1 MVNLLYNTVMAK
13 PIPTKPIM
21 VLLYGFPGSG
31 KSTFARQLSSELGM
45 AHVHSDRIRHELFE
59 KPRYDAQENNVVSQ
73 IMDYMTEEFMRAGI
87 SVVFDTNTP
96 TLRDRRSLR
105 DLARKFKYSPVL
117 VWIQIDAETA
127 FNRVVQRDRRKIDD
141 KYASPIDRTTFEDLM
156 GRMQNPGPDEDY
168 VVISGKHTFS
178 TQKHMVY
185 KKLFNQGL
193 LQSATANK
201 GQVGKPGMVNL
212 IPNPRAGRVDQ
223 TRRNI
228 KIR

>member
-1 MVNLLYNTVMAK
+1 MAK
-13 PIPTKPIM
+13 AVPTKPIM

-31 KSTFARQLSSELGM
+31 KSTFARQLSSALGM

-59 KPRYDAQENNVVSQ
+59 KPRYDRQENDVVDQ
-73 IMDYMTEEFMRAGI
+73 IMDYMTEEFMRARI
-87 SVVFDTNTP
+87 SVVFDANTP
-96 TLRDRRSLR
+96 TLRDRRTLR
-105 DLARKFKYSPVL
+105 DSARKFKCSPVL

-127 FNRVVQRDRRKIDD
+127 FNRVIKRDRRKLDN
-141 KYASPIDRTTFEDLM
+141 KYTSPIDRTTFEDLT
-156 GRMQNPGPDEDY
+156 GKMQNPGPDEDY

-193 LQSATANK
+193 LQSPNVNS
-201 GQVGKPGMVNL
+201 GQVVKPGLVNL

-223 TRRNI
+223 KRRNI

>member
-1 MVNLLYNTVMAK
+1 MAK
-13 PIPTKPIM
+13 PVPTKPLM

-31 KSTFARQLSSELGM
+31 KSTFARQLTSELGM

-59 KPRYDAQENNVVSQ
+59 KPRYDRQENDVVNQ
-73 IMDYMTEEFMRAGI
+73 IMDYMTEEFMRARI
-87 SVVFDTNTP
+87 SVVYDANTP
-96 TLRDRRSLR
+96 TLRERRSLR

-117 VWIQIDAETA
+117 VWIQIDADTA
-127 FNRVVQRDRRKIDD
+127 FDRVVKRDRRKLDD
-141 KYASPIDRTTFEDLM
+141 KYASPIDRTTFEDLT
-156 GRMQNPGPDEDY
+156 GKMQNPGQDEDY
-168 VVISGKHTFS
+168 VVISGKHTFT

-193 LQSATANK
+193 LQSPTISQ
-201 GQVGKPGMVNL
+201 GQVVKPGLVNL